1 MFYTHSTLPYCYSVV
16 EMEAQSEHDA
26 DEALWSMLEFE
37 QLLIFISSSLVMNFP
52 LYIICKH
59 NHICGVEVCEKNRA
73 LELSSIVLEI
83 PNDAYTTLSQ
93 NLIGCSTL
101 SQEYCKPIG

>member
-1 MFYTHSTLPYCYSVV
+1 MRVTSLECPTIKCLTWTKYSVLSRFIFIKSMFYTHSTLPYCYSVV

-52 LYIICKH
+52 LYII
-59 NHICGVEVCEKNRA
+59 
-73 LELSSIVLEI
+73 
-83 PNDAYTTLSQ
+83 
-93 NLIGCSTL
+93 
-101 SQEYCKPIG
+101 